1 MAFSNSYLVIGLVA
15 VAVIVLGAVAL
26 GFTNP
31 VSTGNYDEFAKCL
44 SSKGVVMYGAWWC
57 PHCKEQKEDF
67 GASWDI
73 LKEAGGYVE
82 CSTSD
87 QNVQTQ
93 VCRDAGIT
101 SYPTWRFAD
110 GSEMK
115 GRQTFF
121 TLGNKTGCLE
131 DLQPLQSN

>member
-1 MAFSNSYLVIGLVA
+1 MKQKQNYLILVIVISAA
-15 VAVIVLGAVAL
+15 VMAAAFLLSGKKD
-26 GFTNP
+26 TR
-31 VSTGNYDEFAKCL
+31 YDAFASCIAD
-44 SSKGVVMYGAWWC
+44 SQARMYGTWWC